1 MRTTAALLS
10 LLFALPLVADDPNFT
25 NAQVTRV
32 RASADLASQI
42 AAAHGWIGYILPLV
56 EPRQIHC
63 DGDSS
68 WWDDDTKTE
77 ELAMLYHVENG
88 EIDSLRIAGPDCRF
102 NAHGEPVTWI
112 ENAGERDAIDVLI
125 SVAKHNRSSRVRG
138 KALFWLG
145 MQAGAKAAQALKNAV
160 DDDPESEVKARAVFG
175 ISQLPDDQ
183 SIPLLIDLMKSHRL
197 KEVRRKAAFWLS
209 QKNDPRAV
217 AAIEEMLLR

>member
-10 LLFALPLVADDPNFT
+10 FLFALPLLADPNIR

-32 RASADLASQI
+32 PASADLASQI
-42 AAAHGWIGYILPLV
+42 SAAHGWVGYLLPLF
-56 EPRQIHC
+56 EPRQIQC
-63 DGDSS
+63 NGDSS
-68 WWDDDTKTE
+68 WWDDSEKTE
-77 ELAMLYHVENG
+77 AIAMLYRVENG
-88 EIDSLRIAGPDCRF
+88 EIESISVAGPECSF

-112 ENAGERDAIDVLI
+112 ENVAERDAIDVLI
-125 SVAKHNRSSRVRG
+125 SVAKHNKSSRVRG

-160 DDDPESEVKARAVFG
+160 DDDPESHIKVRAVFG

-183 SIPLLIDLMKSHRL
+183 SIPMLISLMKTHRL

-209 QKNDPRAV
+209 QKNDPRAI